1 MSNTTPGSLTLSQ
14 RVQLPTPPF
23 FQKLRTIGIVL
34 ATVSCTLAAAPVALP
49 VVIAQAAGYLALAGA
64 VITAVSQTAVNDN
77 ASQQVT
83 VTGFARPLPG
93 GTYA

>member
-1 MSNTTPGSLTLSQ
+1 MSTTTPGSLTLAQ

-34 ATVSCTLAAAPVALP
+34 AAISGTVAAAPVALP

-64 VITAVSQTAVNDN
+64 VITAVSQTAVED
-77 ASQQVT
+77 ATKQQVT
-83 VTGFARPLPG
+83 IAGEPATLP
-93 GTYA
+93 YE